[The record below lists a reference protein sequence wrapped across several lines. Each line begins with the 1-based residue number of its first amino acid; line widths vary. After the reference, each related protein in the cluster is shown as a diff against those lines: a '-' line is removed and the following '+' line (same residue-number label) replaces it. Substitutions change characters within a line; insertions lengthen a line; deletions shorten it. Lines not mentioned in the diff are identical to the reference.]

1 MSYNFDQVISRF
13 DTNSAKWDGAAD
25 TLGRDVIVLSV
36 ADMDL
41 QAPPKVVDKIAAM
54 ARHGIYGYTDARPPY
69 YTTVQRWLERAY
81 NWIVPED
88 WIVFCP
94 RIVQA
99 VSIIIERFT
108 KPGDRILMHTPA
120 YQPIANAVEINDRQL
135 VESRLLLRDGK
146 YEIDFD
152 DMEREMKDGIKI
164 VLLISPHNPTGRV
177 WTKQELERIA
187 ELCIR
192 YDALIVSDDIHA
204 DFIHEGH
211 EHTIIAK
218 LSQQVAERSIICTSP
233 GKTFNLASLEIA
245 NIVIPN
251 EQLRE
256 RFRHGL
262 RQAGIHNPTFF
273 SVPALEVAYTDC
285 DDWLEELRSYIKG
298 NIAYTKAFFNEH
310 MPELKIIKPEGSFL
324 LWVDCSAY
332 SKNESDLVE
341 WIQNQSLVSVSF
353 GTSFG
358 ADGEGFIRLNLGA
371 PRALL
376 QEAFERMAKNYPIRH
391 SS

>member
-25 TLGRDVIVLSV
+25 ALGRDVIVLSV

-41 QAPPKVVDKIAAM
+41 QAPPKVVDKVSSM
-54 ARHGIYGYTDARPPY
+54 ARHGIYGYTDPRPPY
-69 YTTVQRWLERAY
+69 YAAVQHWLERAY
-81 NWIVPED
+81 DWSVPED

-99 VSIIIERFT
+99 VSIIIERFSE
-108 KPGDRILMHTPA
+108 PGDRILMHTPA
-120 YQPIANAVEINDRQL
+120 YQPIANAVEINDRRL
-135 VESRLLLRDGK
+135 VQSPMLLRDGK

-152 DMEREMKDGIKI
+152 DMERQMKEGIKI
-164 VLLISPHNPTGRV
+164 VLLVSPHNPTGRV

-204 DFIHEGH
+204 DFIHEEH

-218 LSQQVAERSIICTSP
+218 LSQRVAERSIICTSP

-251 EQLRE
+251 EKIRE
-256 RFRHGL
+256 RFQLGL

-273 SVPALEVAYTDC
+273 AVPALEVAYTEC
-285 DDWLEELRSYIKG
+285 DDWLEELRSYIKE
-298 NIAYTKAFFNEH
+298 NIAYTEAFFTEH
-310 MPELKIIKPEGSFL
+310 MPELKIIQAEGTFL

-332 SKNESDLVE
+332 SRNESDLIE
-341 WIQNQSLVSVSF
+341 WIQNQSRVSVSF

-358 ADGEGFIRLNLGA
+358 VDGEGFIRLNLGA

-376 QEAFERMAKNYPIRH
+376 REAFERMANHYPLRH